1 MGAKK
6 NVGFPSESYQRIK
19 SGEEIF
25 QETKERSVEEQVEE
39 IERKPVR
46 KFGGVERLMTAS
58 TRGLR
63 SAPRSPTAAYLDL
76 YMLLKKKE
84 AMERHTLSSQ
94 GRAVGYDTQLKE
106 VLKDVKKLEEST
118 PELRELREAAEAEGK
133 GKQAAKKVP
142 REGWKE
148 KDWKVVDIEY

>member
-25 QETKERSVEEQVEE
+25 QEMKEKSAEERVEE
-39 IERKPVR
+39 ISKTPRR
-46 KFGGVERLMTAS
+46 KFGGVERLKTAG

-76 YMLLKKKE
+76 YMLLKKKQVW
-84 AMERHTLSSQ
+84 ERHSLHAS
-94 GRAVGYDTQLKE
+94 GREEGFKEQLREAVE
-106 VLKDVKKLEEST
+106 DVRSLEESM
-118 PELRELREAAEAEGK
+118 PELKELREGK
-133 GKQAAKKVP
+133 EKETEQKKLTK
-142 REGWKE
+142 WKKR
-148 KDWKVVDIEY
+148 KDWKVVDLEY

>member
-6 NVGFPSESYQRIK
+6 DVGFPSESSQRIK

-25 QETKERSVEEQVEE
+25 QEMKGKSAEERVEE
-39 IERKPVR
+39 ISRTPRR
-46 KFGGVERLMTAS
+46 KFGGVERLKTAG

-84 AMERHTLSSQ
+84 VWERHSLHAS
-94 GRAVGYDTQLKE
+94 GREEGFREQLRE
-106 VLKDVKKLEEST
+106 VIEDVRSLEESM
-118 PELRELREAAEAEGK
+118 PELKELREGEEKETEQK
-133 GKQAAKKVP
+133 KAAKQ
-142 REGWKE
+142 WKKR
-148 KDWKVVDIEY
+148 KDWKVVDLEY